1 MEQIFDLCYYSNGAF
16 SYTELY
22 TMPVNLRSWFYAKL
36 AMVRKAENATAGGQG
51 SSSSSNKKITMMDTL
66 NDLSKRELM

>member
-36 AMVRKAENATAGGQG
+36 AMVRKAENANAGQG
-51 SSSSSNKKITMMDTL
+51 SSNNKKITMMDTL
-66 NDLSKRELM
+66 NDSSKRELM